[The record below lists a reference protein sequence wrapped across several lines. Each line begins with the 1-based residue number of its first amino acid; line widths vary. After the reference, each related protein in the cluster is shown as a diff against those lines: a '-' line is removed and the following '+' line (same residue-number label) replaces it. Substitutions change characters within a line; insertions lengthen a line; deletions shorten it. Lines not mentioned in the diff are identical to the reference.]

1 MLNTMLKKW
10 WVILLQGILMFIL
23 GLFIFSNPVDVLAGI
38 SLWFGII
45 ILVTGVIG
53 VFGWIFAGSG
63 ERDMGSLIWS
73 LLSALFGFLILSN
86 MLVAMKA
93 VTIIFGL
100 WVLLT
105 GFNLSANGWSLK
117 KESGMG
123 WFLLIVGILGI
134 VAGLMMIMNMGSGAA
149 GIATI
154 LGLTVILTGIA
165 LILLSF
171 AKKAIAGKVKEKI
184 GDLKAK
190 IGE

>member
-1 MLNTMLKKW
+1 
-10 WVILLQGILMFIL
+10 
-23 GLFIFSNPVDVLAGI
+23 
-38 SLWFGII
+38 
-45 ILVTGVIG
+45 
-53 VFGWIFAGSG
+53 
-63 ERDMGSLIWS
+63 
-73 LLSALFGFLILSN
+73 

-171 AKKAIAGKVKEKI
+171 AKKAIAGKVREKI

>member
-1 MLNTMLKKW
+1 MLKKW

-45 ILVTGVIG
+45 ILVTGVVG

-63 ERDMGSLIWS
+63 ERDTGSLIWS
-73 LLSALFGFLILSN
+73 LLSALFGILILSN
-86 MLVAMKA
+86 ILVTMKA
-93 VTIIFGL
+93 VTIVFGL
-100 WVLLT
+100 WVLMT
-105 GFNLSANGWSLK
+105 GISLMANGWSLK
-117 KESGMG
+117 SESSMG

-134 VAGLMMIMNMGSGAA
+134 VAGLMMVMNMGSGAA

-154 LGLTVILTGIA
+154 LGMTIVLTGIA

-171 AKKAIAGKVKEKI
+171 AKKAIAGKVKDKI
-184 GDLKAK
+184 GELKAK

>member
-1 MLNTMLKKW
+1 MLKKW

-23 GLFIFSNPVDVLAGI
+23 GLFIFSNPVEVLAGI

-63 ERDMGSLIWS
+63 ERDTGSLLWS
-73 LLSALFGFLILSN
+73 LLSALFGILILSN
-86 MLVAMKA
+86 LLVAMKA

-105 GFNLSANGWSLK
+105 GLSLAANGWSLK
-117 KESGMG
+117 KESSMG

-134 VAGLMMIMNMGSGAA
+134 IAGFMMILNLGSGAA

-154 LGLTVILTGIA
+154 LGITILLTGIA

-171 AKKAIAGKVKEKI
+171 AKKAIAGKVKDKI
-184 GDLKAK
+184 DELKDK
-190 IGE
+190 V